1 MSKKS
6 TSKKTSKFGRWL
18 ATILVFLL
26 LLVSLALIFNAQIK
40 DWLVDSYKPQVTQQ
54 SIAKNKKKKAS
65 YDFQSVKSLDFQT
78 VAKAR
83 TNASKLDV
91 VGEISIPKVKLNLQI
106 TNGITNENLA
116 LTAATLK
123 ANMKMGQGNYAL
135 AGHHMVRKDI
145 LFSPLYWKMR
155 PGMMIYV
162 TDLKRIYSYKATE
175 RKFIAATR
183 VDVINNVPNKKLITL
198 ITCDA
203 TGANRLMI
211 RGKYEGSV
219 PYKKAPEK
227 IQKGFTKNFNNK

>member
-1 MSKKS
+1 MSKKNNRV
-6 TSKKTSKFGRWL
+6 KKWL
-18 ATILVFLL
+18 ATILVLL
-26 LLVSLALIFNAQIK
+26 LLVLSLALIFNAQIK
-40 DWLVDSYKPQVTQQ
+40 NWLVDSYKPQVTQQ
-54 SIAKNKKKKAS
+54 TIVKNKKKKAR

-83 TNASKLDV
+83 ANASKLDV
-91 VGEISIPKVKLNLQI
+91 VGEISIPQVKLNLPI
-106 TNGITNENLA
+106 TNGVTNENLA

-135 AGHHMVRKDI
+135 AGHHMVRKDV

-183 VDVINNVPNKKLITL
+183 VDVIEDVPNKKLITL

-219 PYKKAPEK
+219 AYKKAPKK
-227 IQKGFTKNFNNK
+227 IQQSFAKNFNNK

>member
-1 MSKKS
+1 MSKKNNRV
-6 TSKKTSKFGRWL
+6 KKWL
-18 ATILVFLL
+18 ATILVLL
-26 LLVSLALIFNAQIK
+26 LLVLSLALIFNAQIK
-40 DWLVDSYKPQVTQQ
+40 NWLVDSYKPQVTQQ
-54 SIAKNKKKKAS
+54 TIVKNKKKKAS

-83 TNASKLDV
+83 ANASKLDV
-91 VGEISIPKVKLNLQI
+91 VGEISIPQVKLNLPI
-106 TNGITNENLA
+106 TNGVTNENLA

-135 AGHHMVRKDI
+135 AGHHMVRKDV

-183 VDVINNVPNKKLITL
+183 VDVIEDVPNKKLITL

-219 PYKKAPEK
+219 AYKKAPKK
-227 IQKGFTKNFNNK
+227 IQQSFAKNFNNK

>member
-1 MSKKS
+1 MSKKNNRV
-6 TSKKTSKFGRWL
+6 KKWL
-18 ATILVFLL
+18 ATILVLL
-26 LLVSLALIFNAQIK
+26 LLVLSLALIFNAQIK
-40 DWLVDSYKPQVTQQ
+40 NWLVDSYKPQVTQQ
-54 SIAKNKKKKAS
+54 TIVKNKKKKAS

-83 TNASKLDV
+83 ANASKLDV
-91 VGEISIPKVKLNLQI
+91 VGEISIPQVKLNLPI
-106 TNGITNENLA
+106 TNGVTNENLA
-116 LTAATLK
+116 LTAAALK
-123 ANMKMGQGNYAL
+123 ADMKMGQGNYAL
-135 AGHHMVRKDI
+135 AGHHMVRKDV

-183 VDVINNVPNKKLITL
+183 VDVIEDVPNKKLITL

-219 PYKKAPEK
+219 AYKKAPKK
-227 IQKGFTKNFNNK
+227 IQQSFAKNFNNK

>member
-1 MSKKS
+1 MSKKNNRV
-6 TSKKTSKFGRWL
+6 KKWL
-18 ATILVFLL
+18 ATILVLL
-26 LLVSLALIFNAQIK
+26 LLVLSLALIFNAQIK
-40 DWLVDSYKPQVTQQ
+40 NWLVDSYKPQVTQQ
-54 SIAKNKKKKAS
+54 TIVKNKKKKAS

-83 TNASKLDV
+83 ANASKLDV
-91 VGEISIPKVKLNLQI
+91 VGEISIPQVKLNLPI
-106 TNGITNENLA
+106 TNGVTNENLA
-116 LTAATLK
+116 LTASTLK
-123 ANMKMGQGNYAL
+123 ADMKMGQGNYAL
-135 AGHHMVRKDI
+135 AGHHMVRKDV

-183 VDVINNVPNKKLITL
+183 VDVIEDVPNKKLITL

-219 PYKKAPEK
+219 AYKKAPKK
-227 IQKGFTKNFNNK
+227 IQQSFAKNFNNK

>member
-1 MSKKS
+1 MSKKNNRV
-6 TSKKTSKFGRWL
+6 KKWL
-18 ATILVFLL
+18 ATILVLL
-26 LLVSLALIFNAQIK
+26 LLVLSLALIFNAQIK
-40 DWLVDSYKPQVTQQ
+40 NWLVGSYKPQVTQQ
-54 SIAKNKKKKAS
+54 TIVKNKKKKAS

-83 TNASKLDV
+83 ANASKLDV
-91 VGEISIPKVKLNLQI
+91 VGEISIPQVKLNLPI
-106 TNGITNENLA
+106 TNGLTNENLA

-135 AGHHMVRKDI
+135 AGHHMVRKDV

-183 VDVINNVPNKKLITL
+183 VDVIEDVPNKKLITL

-219 PYKKAPEK
+219 AYKKAPKK
-227 IQKGFTKNFNNK
+227 IQQSFAKNFNNK

>member
-1 MSKKS
+1 MSKKNNRV
-6 TSKKTSKFGRWL
+6 KKWL
-18 ATILVFLL
+18 AIILVLL
-26 LLVSLALIFNAQIK
+26 LLVLSWALIFNAQIK
-40 DWLVDSYKPQVTQQ
+40 NWLVDSYKPQVTQQ
-54 SIAKNKKKKAS
+54 TIVKNKKKKAS

-83 TNASKLDV
+83 ANASKLDV
-91 VGEISIPKVKLNLQI
+91 VGEISIPQVKLNLPI
-106 TNGITNENLA
+106 TNGVTNENLA
-116 LTAATLK
+116 LTASTLK
-123 ANMKMGQGNYAL
+123 ADMKMGQGNYAL
-135 AGHHMVRKDI
+135 AGHHMVRKDV

-183 VDVINNVPNKKLITL
+183 VDVIEDVPNKKLITL

-219 PYKKAPEK
+219 AYKKAPKK
-227 IQKGFTKNFNNK
+227 IQQSFAKNFNNK